1 MSLKLLGTFV
11 KDAQGCSGA
20 SSNKESATH
29 THKEKSSTAIQN
41 GYYNH
46 QALATKSIESKE
58 QDLAFLNKN
67 CAAVEPPQLP
77 CFMYRELSVII
88 KLKA

>member
-1 MSLKLLGTFV
+1 M

-20 SSNKESATH
+20 SSNKGSATH

-58 QDLAFLNKN
+58 QDLAFLNKPSQKH

-88 KLKA
+88 KLKSIE